1 MTSPEDMASLSRE
14 ELLALVAQLQRQVRA
29 LQAQVAQLATD
40 NQELRVEVERLTRQS
55 KRQATPFSKRTRSD
69 QPRRPGR
76 KPGEGT
82 FSFRQAP
89 RPEEITEPAVNVPRT
104 LEFCPRC
111 GGKLKEQRAAFAYI
125 TEYHPC
131 PDPE

>member
-14 ELLALVAQLQRQVRA
+14 ELLALVGQLQHQVRA

-55 KRQATPFSKRTRSD
+55 KRQATPFSKGTRTKH
-69 QPRRPGR
+69 PTRPGR
-76 KPGEGT
+76 QPGQGT

-89 RPEEITEPAVNVPRT
+89 WPEETPS
-104 LEFCPRC
+104 C
-111 GGKLKEQRAAFAYI
+111 Q
-125 TEYHPC
+125 
-131 PDPE
+131 